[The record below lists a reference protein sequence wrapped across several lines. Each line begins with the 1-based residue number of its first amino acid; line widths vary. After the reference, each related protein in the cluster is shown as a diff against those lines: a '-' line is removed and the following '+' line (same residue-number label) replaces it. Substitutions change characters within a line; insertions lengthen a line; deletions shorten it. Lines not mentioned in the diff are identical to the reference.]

1 MAKNKTLT
9 IYNSDRYF
17 NIDTKDRDKISE
29 HIKVTRLNEDEVERD
44 LDIIKNKSTRYK
56 LKDDKSYILFNERY
70 NNDRLI
76 EKVCNHGGEVT
87 YYTESVVPY
96 YVLKQL
102 SNSNNSSVVYKMRES
117 FTNREIDNI
126 ALSFMGTKVIIDIS
140 VVLPKV
146 NPYEVLRNLHPIKTN
161 VDEVHLTFPR
171 LKEIEPGQERFYKFD
186 GEGYELL
193 AKYKVDFA
201 ERVRVSLSVWKMYIY
216 ILTSKHDHEEVTEQI
231 DKLRAEKKV
240 RFKGGNRG

>member
-17 NIDTKDRDKISE
+17 NIDMKDKDKINE
-29 HIKVTRLNEDEVERD
+29 HIKVTRLNED
-44 LDIIKNKSTRYK
+44 DIEESMDTLIEKSSRYK
-56 LKDDKSYILFNERY
+56 IKDSKSYMLFNERY

-76 EKVCNHGGEVT
+76 EKVCNHGGEVA
-87 YYTESVVPY
+87 YYTETVVPY

-102 SNSNNSSVVYKMRES
+102 SNSNTSSVIYKMRES
-117 FTNREIDNI
+117 FTDKEIDNI
-126 ALSFMGTKVIIDIS
+126 SLSFMGTKVIIDIS
-140 VVLPKV
+140 VVLPQV
-146 NPYEVLRNLHPIKTN
+146 NPYDIIRNLHPLKTN
-161 VDEVHLTFPR
+161 VDEVHLSFPR
-171 LKEIEPGQERFYKFD
+171 LKELEESQEKYYFYD
-186 GEGYELL
+186 GEGYELK

-216 ILTSKHDHEEVTEQI
+216 ILTSTHDKEAVTAEVN
-231 DKLRAEKKV
+231 KLRAKKKV